1 MPGHKHQAGRQTSN
15 SLQALLR
22 SRRSRAIGLWP
33 GPGCA
38 QPPSGEVTATPSGHF
53 GKAPSEQGTTFQ
65 GPDSEEWAAET
76 QEEER
81 KERAGTSAPLLLTE
95 PGHKGICFLFVL
107 KDWDEGTRRKAR
119 GEVFISCFGFFSG
132 KGLFTEKT
140 QRGDVPIGQNMMS
153 HVSH

>member
-1 MPGHKHQAGRQTSN
+1 M
-15 SLQALLR
+15 
-22 SRRSRAIGLWP
+22 GLWP

-81 KERAGTSAPLLLTE
+81 RERAEASAPLLLTE
-95 PGHKGICFLFVL
+95 PEHKGICFLFVL
-107 KDWDEGTRRKAR
+107 KEWDEGTRRKAR
-119 GEVFISCFGFFSG
+119 GGSFHLLLWLLQWEGLVYREDPERGCSYRTEHDEPCFSLIS
-132 KGLFTEKT
+132 LATRELY
-140 QRGDVPIGQNMMS
+140 
-153 HVSH
+153 